1 MSSSVDRAA
10 VPAAPQTQPDPVADA
25 ARAFL
30 GVGWAFPPHLEPG
43 GRIAEAVYEQD
54 IGEAIRIVLGTNP
67 GERVMRPDF
76 GAGLN
81 AFVFEPV
88 NPTTLARVETRVRDS
103 LIAWEPRIDVL
114 AVQVG
119 PQGSPPSTLLIELSY
134 RVRATNSLQNLVYP
148 FYLQEGSA
156 S

>member
-1 MSSSVDRAA
+1 MFPSAA
-10 VPAAPQTQPDPVADA
+10 DPASAAPVPADP

-30 GVGWAFPPHLEPG
+30 GVGWAFPPRLQPD
-43 GRIAEAVYEQD
+43 GRIAEAVYDED
-54 IGEAIRIVLGTNP
+54 VREAITIVLGTDP

-81 AFVFEPV
+81 QFVFEPV
-88 NPTTLARVETRVRDS
+88 NATTLAQVEARVRDS
-103 LIAWEPRIDVL
+103 LITWEPRIDVEQ
-114 AVQVG
+114 VQVTPDG
-119 PQGSPPSTLLIELSY
+119 STLLIEVSY

-148 FYLQEGSA
+148 FYLEEGPA